1 MQLKLHIL
9 PVKYQTEVYIYQ
21 MKQPPFLKPGD
32 TIGIVCPAGYMP
44 IEKATSCINTL
55 KKWGYKVVKGKTLGG
70 KSKNYFSGT
79 DTERLND
86 LQLMLDN
93 ENINAIVFGRG
104 GYGTTRILDGI
115 NWKKFKKNPKWIIGF
130 SDITVLHGYMHEQ
143 LGISS
148 IHGPMVGAFN
158 KGENRFTLS
167 LKDTLES
174 KPVVYLSKPHVYNKL
189 GKTKAQVVGGN
200 LCLLCHCIGSNAEI
214 DTDGKIL
221 FIEDIGEQLYNID
234 RLMMQ
239 LKRAGKLKKLKGLI
253 VGGFTDSMDTDRPFG
268 KTSYKII
275 ADIVKEYTY
284 PTCYGF
290 PVGHW
295 QENVAIVVGQKYKL
309 SISADQVS
317 FASN

>member
-268 KTSYKII
+268 KTSYEII